1 MQREPVDRETEARAG
16 PWVLRVGVTLRTRL
30 FAPRPA
36 PHFTDGEAEAEGW
49 HLGEAKHVLQGPGL
63 PALLGFEPEA
73 VPRTGSRGQTIG
85 AACAP
90 RPPGSHHGC
99 RFLTPE
105 VAPPHR
111 ERPCPWTWQEA
122 PGGTPRC
129 GDWGGGGHHS
139 LGSPLRVSEILL
151 GKRQHRAWWGSQP
164 VLPTIS
170 RASPD
175 GGTLQ
180 GAGAR
185 RASPT
190 TRPPPSPPPPD
201 PVKPDST
208 QPQVNAPRLS
218 GCPPPPTPST
228 SHSLHMLS
236 GPIP

>member
-1 MQREPVDRETEARAG
+1 MAILLRLASLSSMRDSWSGLCQGGGASGVGAGPNRGGRVVCPVSDRRVRVMQREPVDRETEARAG

-129 GDWGGGGHHS
+129 GDWGGGVTTHWG
-139 LGSPLRVSEILL
+139 LL
-151 GKRQHRAWWGSQP
+151 
-164 VLPTIS
+164 
-170 RASPD
+170 
-175 GGTLQ
+175 
-180 GAGAR
+180 
-185 RASPT
+185 
-190 TRPPPSPPPPD
+190 
-201 PVKPDST
+201 
-208 QPQVNAPRLS
+208 
-218 GCPPPPTPST
+218 
-228 SHSLHMLS
+228 
-236 GPIP
+236 